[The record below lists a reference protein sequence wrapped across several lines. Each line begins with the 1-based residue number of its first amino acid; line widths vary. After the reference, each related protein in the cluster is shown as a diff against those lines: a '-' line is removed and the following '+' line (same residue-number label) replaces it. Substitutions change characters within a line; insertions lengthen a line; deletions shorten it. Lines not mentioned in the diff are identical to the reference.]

1 MRNVILA
8 IDEGTTNCKAI
19 LISETGKIVA
29 SGSSAVPIEY
39 PQPGWVQQD
48 AQAIWQATQRAIATC
63 LQQAPDTKITALGI
77 SNQRESIM
85 IWDRSS
91 GEPLGPIL
99 TWQCRRTAP
108 ECQAL
113 KAEGYEANVIA
124 LTGLPIDP
132 LFPPTKIAW
141 LLQHHSTRI
150 KNICVGTVDSW
161 LIWKLSGGQVHA
173 TDQSNAARTQLFN
186 LVKGA
191 WDADLCDLFGVPIDS
206 LPKVQDSSHIFG
218 ETAGTTVLPDGIP
231 IASAIGDSHAALFGH
246 GAFEPGDGKITFG
259 TGSSVMMTLPTFSA
273 PPKGLTTTIAWS
285 LNGQSTFAFEGNI
298 LVSASIFP
306 WAAKL
311 LGLKDVSEL
320 LELAQTV
327 DSTQGACL
335 VPAHVGLGAPHWVPE
350 ARGVISGLSFVTEP
364 AHLARAAAESLAQQV
379 SDIFDVVNSSGRTP
393 GQLSVDGG
401 PSENRFLMQLVADLL
416 AHPVTPCRNSE
427 TSAIGAAFLAGLATG
442 FWPDLSSLRTLVLRD
457 ATITSKMSET
467 TRNGLR
473 KNWQQAIVRTTL
485 SL

>member
-132 LFPPTKIAW
+132 LFPATKIAW
-141 LLQHHSTRI
+141 LLQQH
-150 KNICVGTVDSW
+150 
-161 LIWKLSGGQVHA
+161 
-173 TDQSNAARTQLFN
+173 
-186 LVKGA
+186 
-191 WDADLCDLFGVPIDS
+191 
-206 LPKVQDSSHIFG
+206 
-218 ETAGTTVLPDGIP
+218 
-231 IASAIGDSHAALFGH
+231 
-246 GAFEPGDGKITFG
+246 
-259 TGSSVMMTLPTFSA
+259 
-273 PPKGLTTTIAWS
+273 
-285 LNGQSTFAFEGNI
+285 
-298 LVSASIFP
+298 
-306 WAAKL
+306 
-311 LGLKDVSEL
+311 
-320 LELAQTV
+320 
-327 DSTQGACL
+327 
-335 VPAHVGLGAPHWVPE
+335 
-350 ARGVISGLSFVTEP
+350 
-364 AHLARAAAESLAQQV
+364 
-379 SDIFDVVNSSGRTP
+379 
-393 GQLSVDGG
+393 
-401 PSENRFLMQLVADLL
+401 
-416 AHPVTPCRNSE
+416 
-427 TSAIGAAFLAGLATG
+427 
-442 FWPDLSSLRTLVLRD
+442 
-457 ATITSKMSET
+457 
-467 TRNGLR
+467 
-473 KNWQQAIVRTTL
+473 L
-485 SL
+485 SLIHI